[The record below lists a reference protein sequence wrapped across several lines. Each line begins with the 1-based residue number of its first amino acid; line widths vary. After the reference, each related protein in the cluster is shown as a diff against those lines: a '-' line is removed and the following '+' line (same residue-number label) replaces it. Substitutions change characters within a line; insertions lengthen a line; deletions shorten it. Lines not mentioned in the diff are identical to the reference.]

1 MVVKEFEVCGL
12 NKIPFCDLADNSS
25 FRVSNVEVKYS
36 INEVTTLSFDYPV
49 KSPKF
54 KYIECENLIHFDKEY
69 YFIKTPEFRRD
80 DGGKLYVHVE
90 CKHLSDT
97 LASQLIS
104 IEEITPLNVID
115 LMKIAL
121 QYNENGKPT
130 LGWKIGKVTVDR
142 VACRGL
148 EANESSPFSI
158 LLTIAEKYSGVLV
171 FDSEKMEV
179 NMYPAESQDHPKLD
193 LQVSK
198 NLKEIS
204 IKYDTTEMVTRMYGY
219 GATNDKTNSELDFM
233 SVSPDG
239 LPYIENYNY
248 FVARG
253 YSLEYIKDNPAMF
266 IRTNIFRDD
275 NIFDAQDLYDSTLN
289 ELAKASKP
297 TVNVEVVGLDMT
309 MAKGIAKSNTI
320 NLNNNPY
327 ALKIGDCVRVCDK
340 DIDADYICNITSRT
354 IDYENPHILTISLTN
369 NIEYKDVI
377 SELYGNVSNMS
388 TVVSSGGKLHGNK
401 IDNINV
407 DQIGDI
413 NKYYITAEEI
423 QAKYA
428 TIENLRAEYITA
440 ETIRATYLD
449 AKSIAAQYATI
460 SSLNAIEAKIN
471 KLNVDE
477 VNAKLAKIDQLE
489 ADNANIKKLVAT
501 DAEIKDLQAQDVT
514 IAGLLKSANAE
525 IESLKSTSITA
536 GEFNA
541 YKATIEK
548 LFATYATIE
557 YLESNYINAKTI
569 EANYAKVTELDV
581 VKGNFDTLKANL
593 ASVEELVAKKASID
607 DLNVVSANIDTIN
620 GNLANLK
627 KVIATKVDADY
638 VQAEIVKANKV
649 ITNEIDSINA
659 TIKNL
664 DAKYA
669 TIEQLNV
676 AKANLEDLIAKK
688 ATIEDLNAAKASIG
702 VLDGQLANI
711 NSILAGNVGTGLL
724 QTIHLTAS
732 NVVMDDAII
741 KSANIKDLD
750 VSKLNAGAI
759 STNKFTIKS
768 DDGGIQIVGSTQ
780 QFTDKNGKVRLQV
793 GKDAKGNFNFIVFG
807 EDGSTAIYDQNGITK
822 KAVPDG
828 LIVDQMVSDNAGIQA
843 SKVKYI
849 DEDGDKTLQTV
860 VESQQGKITSLIKET
875 EIIKEDFDNLQV
887 GGRNIL
893 RESGYWD
900 SLPSDYWISNGG
912 GIELDTS
919 TQYLGHSTIK
929 TTVGNGIRAKINYE
943 LDTNKT
949 YTYSALVKADKPI
962 KTNNTHSPL
971 HYQIYRNSNGTD
983 GGAFIAN
990 SYQQV
995 IEKADN
1001 WTLLYIT
1008 FKPSAKYFKPFIWAG
1023 QYISPAATMNIAYF
1037 KLEEGNTPTDWTPA
1051 PEDLENVVTTL
1062 SDKYN
1067 KTIKTVEGNTTT
1079 IGNVK
1084 TTVDGHTNSIK
1095 SMTSSI
1101 SQIKQTADGVS
1112 TTVTNN
1118 KSKWDKASTDAT
1130 NANSKIDNLSIG
1142 GRNLIQGSANGGK
1155 DYIPSSGTLINNG
1168 YGGCKSVQTNVEYS
1182 GYFIAIKQIAD
1193 RIGLKAGDVVT
1204 ASIMVSTDSTTEVSN
1219 HFHLYRGNS
1228 SKNEQ
1233 TKDFGNIK
1241 LKSGEWKK
1249 LVCTYTINANRD
1261 LANVMRFECDAKTS
1275 YNILYSAPK
1284 LELGNK
1290 ATDWTPAPEDVDNSI
1305 SAVKTIANQTAEKF
1319 TWIVKSGTASTNFTL
1334 TERVADLVAG
1344 QINLRGLVK
1353 FTGLDTST
1361 QRALSD
1367 SKCLNTDVT
1376 FMLGTNGVI
1385 PYGNSVNSTTY
1396 PNANVITRIKNLS
1409 DSPTS
1414 SPYCLKVSLGAG
1426 AFTGP
1431 CGFVQRVDSRA
1442 NAVFVQRFIAK
1453 LPIGYQFYRNCNNM
1467 GDGYV
1472 DEFITNV
1479 VGTGKFTEYIGVTRC
1494 GSSGTF
1500 SNGGHVYVKPI
1511 SSSTTAPTDANPVV
1525 FYLASCSTYDVTEIS
1540 DSIAWG
1546 LDEVPDSDITLI
1558 NGGMIKTKSITT
1570 SQLNV
1575 DEILAVNGTFLNRIN
1590 AQELNA
1596 DRITSGK
1603 ITSKY
1608 IDAYGLS
1615 ILDKDS
1621 NIETFSIGTD
1631 GQVMLRGSVESY
1643 DYVSGKSGWSIN
1655 RKGSA
1660 EFNDVTVR
1668 GSVITGDGGIA
1679 SSGGLGINLQKNTSF
1694 YDGLNDWDCDKNLWV
1709 VDSSFKYN
1717 GVNTAKFIRQGIMGD
1732 SPLNL
1737 RTKNGAILASQGET
1751 FTAQAMFYTDSYT
1764 THVTDDDVTFRIIFR
1779 NNSNANVG
1787 EKSMQIP
1794 WVNKQWIRCELTGVA
1809 PSGTTN
1815 VLLCITTKRDGV
1827 YWVAQPKIE
1836 RGDKA
1841 TAWSLATGDKA
1852 QMPRFWAGASYA
1864 NKEYAPFIVYNDGSM
1879 KATKGTFGGVFT
1891 GDIQIGN
1898 ISIVDPSSSNGND
1911 ALVTI
1916 SNGNNGIKAVQL
1928 TDTNQSS
1935 FAQNISITDNF
1946 YNENIRLTQGGSIN
1960 ASSRLSIGNID
1971 DSQGER
1977 SILTPSYLQFNGGTI
1992 SSSNEK
1998 LIVNR
2003 ANEFDVGS
2011 VSSSTDLIV
2020 YGNANIRNVLKVFK
2034 EVNFGDVV
2042 KCTIASNGLDFNFY
2056 EGAGE
2061 KTYTVKWNTQG
2072 GSTIADSYAIQGKA
2086 VAKPTNPTYSDGA
2099 SFLGWYKDK
2108 NCTQEWSFDYPVNS
2122 NITLYAKWEEP
2133 TKPEILASGTNY
2145 ENVRI
2150 SYPFNEEMAGKTEAG
2165 EDWKIGF
2172 VSGYKGKIT
2181 SYKWD
2186 ANLYIQY
2193 NGGPDV
2199 PLELEKEDVLSGE
2212 TKNSVSSAKLVEVA
2226 GYDQYYVVQGNCII
2240 TIKLGNTTKKFS
2252 YSGFESYCYWR

>member
-25 FRVSNVEVKYS
+25 FRVSNVEIKDS

-104 IEEITPLNVID
+104 IEEITPLNVIG

-340 DIDADYICNITSRT
+340 DINADYICNITSRT

-489 ADNANIKKLVAT
+489 ANNANIKKLVAT

-557 YLESNYINAKTI
+557 YLETNYINTKTI
-569 EANYAKVTELDV
+569 EANYAKVTELDA
-581 VKGNFDTLKANL
+581 VKGNFDTLKTNL
-593 ASVEELVAKKASID
+593 ASVEELVVKKASID

-627 KVIATKVDADY
+627 KVIATKVNADY

-688 ATIEDLNAAKASIG
+688 ATIKDLNTAKASIG

-849 DEDGDKTLQTV
+849 DKDGDKTLQTV

-875 EIIKEDFDNLQV
+875 EIIKEDFNNLQI
-887 GGRNIL
+887 GGRNL
-893 RESGYWD
+893 LMSTKTFD
-900 SLPSDYWISNGG
+900 SPFFKNGN
-912 GIELDTS
+912 TS
-919 TQYLGHSTIK
+919 TAIK
-929 TTVGNGIRAKINYE
+929 DIDGFYYVSIINTWNNYFRQNIQLEKDCKYCISFYAKATSNARLEIKDDGN
-943 LDTNKT
+943 
-949 YTYSALVKADKPI
+949 
-962 KTNNTHSPL
+962 
-971 HYQIYRNSNGTD
+971 
-983 GGAFIAN
+983 
-990 SYQQV
+990 QV
-995 IEKADN
+995 ILKTINIDSTTWKLFTVFFTCTNATN
-1001 WTLLYIT
+1001 VSVIAFLTRQNT
-1008 FKPSAKYFKPFIWAG
+1008 AT
-1023 QYISPAATMNIAYF
+1023 ISIKKIKF
-1037 KLEEGNTPTDWTPA
+1037 ELGNKPTDWTPA
-1051 PEDLENVVTTL
+1051 PEDLETVVTTL

-1067 KTIKTVEGNTTT
+1067 KTVKTVDSNTTT

-1112 TTVTNN
+1112 TTVSQN

-1130 NANSKIDNLSIG
+1130 NALGVAK
-1142 GRNLIQGSANGGK
+1142 SA
-1155 DYIPSSGTLINNG
+1155 
-1168 YGGCKSVQTNVEYS
+1168 QTV
-1182 GYFIAIKQIAD
+1182 
-1193 RIGLKAGDVVT
+1193 
-1204 ASIMVSTDSTTEVSN
+1204 
-1219 HFHLYRGNS
+1219 
-1228 SKNEQ
+1228 
-1233 TKDFGNIK
+1233 
-1241 LKSGEWKK
+1241 
-1249 LVCTYTINANRD
+1249 
-1261 LANVMRFECDAKTS
+1261 
-1275 YNILYSAPK
+1275 
-1284 LELGNK
+1284 
-1290 ATDWTPAPEDVDNSI
+1290 
-1305 SAVKTIANQTAEKF
+1305 ANQTADKF
-1319 TWIVKSGTASTNFTL
+1319 TWVVKSGTTSTNFTL
-1334 TERVADLVAG
+1334 TDRTADLVAG

-1353 FTGLDTST
+1353 FTGLNTST

-1385 PYGNSVNSTTY
+1385 PYRNGVNSTTY
-1396 PNANVITRIKNLS
+1396 PNANVITRIENIS

-1426 AFTGP
+1426 AFIGQ
-1431 CGFVQRVDSRA
+1431 CGFVQRINSRA

-1453 LPIGYQFYRNCNNM
+1453 LPVGYQFYRNSNAM
-1467 GDGYV
+1467 GDGYA

-1479 VGTGKFTEYIGVTRC
+1479 VGTGKFTEYIRVTRC

-1500 SNGGHVYVKPI
+1500 SNGGHVYVRPI

-1525 FYLASCSTYDVTEIS
+1525 FYLASCSTYDVTEMS

-1615 ILDKDS
+1615 VLDKDS

-1709 VDSSFKYN
+1709 VDSNFKYN

-2122 NITLYAKWEEP
+2122 NIMLYAKWEEP

>member
-25 FRVSNVEVKYS
+25 FRVGNVEVKDS

-80 DGGKLYVHVE
+80 DGGKLYIHVE

-875 EIIKEDFDNLQV
+875 EIIKEDFNNLQI
-887 GGRNIL
+887 GGRNL
-893 RESGYWD
+893 LMSTKTFD
-900 SLPSDYWISNGG
+900 SPFFKKGN
-912 GIELDTS
+912 TS
-919 TQYLGHSTIK
+919 TAIKDIDGFYYVSVISTWNNYFGQNIQLEKDCKYCISFYAKATSNARLEIKDDGKNQITLGTINIDSTTWK
-929 TTVGNGIRAKINYE
+929 LFTMFFTC
-943 LDTNKT
+943 TN
-949 YTYSALVKADKPI
+949 A
-962 KTNNTHSPL
+962 TNVS
-971 HYQIYRNSNGTD
+971 
-983 GGAFIAN
+983 
-990 SYQQV
+990 V
-995 IEKADN
+995 
-1001 WTLLYIT
+1001 IT
-1008 FKPSAKYFKPFIWAG
+1008 FLTRQNTAT
-1023 QYISPAATMNIAYF
+1023 ISIKKI
-1037 KLEEGNTPTDWTPA
+1037 KLELGNKPTDWTPA

-1062 SDKYN
+1062 SNKYN
-1067 KTIKTVEGNTTT
+1067 QTVKTVEGNTTT

-1130 NANSKIDNLSIG
+1130 NALGVAK
-1142 GRNLIQGSANGGK
+1142 SA
-1155 DYIPSSGTLINNG
+1155 
-1168 YGGCKSVQTNVEYS
+1168 QTV
-1182 GYFIAIKQIAD
+1182 
-1193 RIGLKAGDVVT
+1193 
-1204 ASIMVSTDSTTEVSN
+1204 
-1219 HFHLYRGNS
+1219 
-1228 SKNEQ
+1228 
-1233 TKDFGNIK
+1233 
-1241 LKSGEWKK
+1241 
-1249 LVCTYTINANRD
+1249 
-1261 LANVMRFECDAKTS
+1261 
-1275 YNILYSAPK
+1275 
-1284 LELGNK
+1284 
-1290 ATDWTPAPEDVDNSI
+1290 
-1305 SAVKTIANQTAEKF
+1305 ANQTADKF

-1334 TERVADLVAG
+1334 TERTADLVAG

-1353 FTGLDTST
+1353 FTGLNTST

-1385 PYGNSVNSTTY
+1385 PYRSGVNSTTY
-1396 PNANVITRIKNLS
+1396 PNANVITRIENIS

-1426 AFTGP
+1426 AFIGY
-1431 CGFVQRVDSRA
+1431 CGFVQKVDSRA

-1472 DEFITNV
+1472 DEFVTNV
-1479 VGTGKFTEYIGVTRC
+1479 VGTGKFTEYIRVTRC
-1494 GSSGTF
+1494 GTSGTF
-1500 SNGGHVYVKPI
+1500 SNGGHVYVRPI

-1732 SPLNL
+1732 SPLDL

>member
-489 ADNANIKKLVAT
+489 AGNANIKKLVAT

-569 EANYAKVTELDV
+569 EANYAKVTELDA

-649 ITNEIDSINA
+649 ITNKIDSINA

-949 YTYSALVKADKPI
+949 YTYSALVKTDKPI
-962 KTNNTHSPL
+962 KTNNTHTPL

-1037 KLEEGNTPTDWTPA
+1037 KLEEGNKPTDWTPA

-1062 SDKYN
+1062 SNKYN
-1067 KTIKTVEGNTTT
+1067 QTVKTVEGNTTT

-1101 SQIKQTADGVS
+1101 SSIKQTADGVS
-1112 TTVTNN
+1112 TTVSQN
-1118 KSKWDKASTDAT
+1118 KSKWDDASK
-1130 NANSKIDNLSIG
+1130 NANVALS
-1142 GRNLIQGSANGGK
+1142 
-1155 DYIPSSGTLINNG
+1155 T
-1168 YGGCKSVQTNVEYS
+1168 
-1182 GYFIAIKQIAD
+1182 
-1193 RIGLKAGDVVT
+1193 
-1204 ASIMVSTDSTTEVSN
+1204 
-1219 HFHLYRGNS
+1219 
-1228 SKNEQ
+1228 
-1233 TKDFGNIK
+1233 
-1241 LKSGEWKK
+1241 
-1249 LVCTYTINANRD
+1249 
-1261 LANVMRFECDAKTS
+1261 
-1275 YNILYSAPK
+1275 
-1284 LELGNK
+1284 
-1290 ATDWTPAPEDVDNSI
+1290 
-1305 SAVKTIANQTAEKF
+1305 ANQTANKF

-1353 FTGLDTST
+1353 FTGLNTST

-1385 PYGNSVNSTTY
+1385 PYRGGVNSTTY
-1396 PNANVITRIKNLS
+1396 PNANVITRIENIS

-1426 AFTGP
+1426 AFTGQ
-1431 CGFVQRVDSRA
+1431 CGFVQRVNSRA

-1453 LPIGYQFYRNCNNM
+1453 LPVGYQFYRSCNNM

-1472 DEFITNV
+1472 DEFVTNV
-1479 VGTGKFTEYIGVTRC
+1479 VGTGKFTEYIRVTRC
-1494 GSSGTF
+1494 GTSGTF

-1511 SSSTTAPTDANPVV
+1511 SSSATAPTDANPVV

-2122 NITLYAKWEEP
+2122 NIMLYAKWEEP

>member
-340 DIDADYICNITSRT
+340 DINADYICNITSRT

-489 ADNANIKKLVAT
+489 ANNANIKKLVAT

-557 YLESNYINAKTI
+557 YLETNYINTKTI
-569 EANYAKVTELDV
+569 EANYAKVTELDA
-581 VKGNFDTLKANL
+581 VKGNFDTLKTNL

-627 KVIATKVDADY
+627 KVITTKVDADY

-649 ITNEIDSINA
+649 IANKIDSINA

-849 DEDGDKTLQTV
+849 DKDGDKTLQTV

-875 EIIKEDFDNLQV
+875 EIIKEDFNNLQI
-887 GGRNIL
+887 GGRNL
-893 RESGYWD
+893 LMSTKTFD
-900 SLPSDYWISNGG
+900 SPFFKKGN
-912 GIELDTS
+912 TS
-919 TQYLGHSTIK
+919 TAIK
-929 TTVGNGIRAKINYE
+929 DIDGFYYVSVINTWSNYFRQNIQLEKDCKYCISFYAKATSNARLE
-943 LDTNKT
+943 
-949 YTYSALVKADKPI
+949 I
-962 KTNNTHSPL
+962 KD
-971 HYQIYRNSNGTD
+971 D
-983 GGAFIAN
+983 GEN
-990 SYQQV
+990 QV
-995 IEKADN
+995 ILGTINIDSTTWKLFTMFFTCTNATN
-1001 WTLLYIT
+1001 M
-1008 FKPSAKYFKPFIWAG
+1008 SV
-1023 QYISPAATMNIAYF
+1023 ISFLTRQNTATISIKKI
-1037 KLEEGNTPTDWTPA
+1037 KLELGNKPTDWTPA
-1051 PEDLENVVTTL
+1051 PEDLETVVTTL

-1067 KTIKTVEGNTTT
+1067 QTVKTVEGNTTT

-1142 GRNLIQGSANGGK
+1142 GRNLLKQYIRAGGQTIKINDKSIKLVGNGK
-1155 DYIPSSGTLINNG
+1155 DTYFTL
-1168 YGGCKSVQTNVEYS
+1168 KPW
-1182 GYFIAIKQIAD
+1182 
-1193 RIGLKAGDVVT
+1193 
-1204 ASIMVSTDSTTEVSN
+1204 VS
-1219 HFHLYRGNS
+1219 L
-1228 SKNEQ
+1228 
-1233 TKDFGNIK
+1233 TK
-1241 LKSGEWKK
+1241 GE
-1249 LVCTYTINANRD
+1249 TYTISFDASGVPDGCKWSFGVKIQTSSFRFYITKNGRISATGQLVDSVGANAD
-1261 LANVMRFECDAKTS
+1261 LLIDDIGDRPSGAQ
-1275 YNILYSAPK
+1275 NIILSNFK
-1284 LELGNK
+1284 LEKGNK

-1305 SAVKTIANQTAEKF
+1305 SAVKTVANQTADKF
-1319 TWIVKSGTASTNFTL
+1319 TWVVKSGTTSTNFTL
-1334 TERVADLVAG
+1334 TDRTADLVAG

-1385 PYGNSVNSTTY
+1385 RYGSDIISTTY
-1396 PNANVITRIKNLS
+1396 PNANVITRIKNIS

-1426 AFTGP
+1426 AFIGH

-1453 LPIGYQFYRNCNNM
+1453 LPIGYQFYRSCNNM

-1472 DEFITNV
+1472 DEFVTNV
-1479 VGTGKFTEYIGVTRC
+1479 VGTGKFTEYIRVTRC
-1494 GSSGTF
+1494 GTSGTF
-1500 SNGGHVYVKPI
+1500 SNGGHVYVRPI

>member
-25 FRVSNVEVKYS
+25 FRVGNVEVKDS

-309 MAKGIAKSNTI
+309 MAKGIVKSNTI

-489 ADNANIKKLVAT
+489 ANNANIKKLVAT

-557 YLESNYINAKTI
+557 YLETNYINTKTI
-569 EANYAKVTELDV
+569 EANYAKVTELDA
-581 VKGNFDTLKANL
+581 VKGNFDTLKTNL

-849 DEDGDKTLQTV
+849 DKDGDKTLQTV

-875 EIIKEDFDNLQV
+875 EIIKEDFNNLQI
-887 GGRNIL
+887 GGRNL
-893 RESGYWD
+893 LMSTKTFD
-900 SLPSDYWISNGG
+900 SPFFKNGN
-912 GIELDTS
+912 TS
-919 TQYLGHSTIK
+919 TAVKDIDGFYYVSVINTWSNYFRQNIQLEKDCKYCISFYAKATSNARLEIKDDGENQLTLGTINIDSTTWKLFTMFFTCTNATNVSVIAFLTRQNTATISIK
-929 TTVGNGIRAKINYE
+929 KI
-943 LDTNKT
+943 
-949 YTYSALVKADKPI
+949 
-962 KTNNTHSPL
+962 
-971 HYQIYRNSNGTD
+971 
-983 GGAFIAN
+983 
-990 SYQQV
+990 
-995 IEKADN
+995 
-1001 WTLLYIT
+1001 
-1008 FKPSAKYFKPFIWAG
+1008 
-1023 QYISPAATMNIAYF
+1023 
-1037 KLEEGNTPTDWTPA
+1037 KLELGNKPTDWTPA
-1051 PEDLENVVTTL
+1051 PEDLETVVTTL

-1067 KTIKTVEGNTTT
+1067 ETVKTVDSNTTT

-1130 NANSKIDNLSIG
+1130 NALG
-1142 GRNLIQGSANGGK
+1142 VA
-1155 DYIPSSGTLINNG
+1155 
-1168 YGGCKSVQTNVEYS
+1168 KSVQTV
-1182 GYFIAIKQIAD
+1182 
-1193 RIGLKAGDVVT
+1193 
-1204 ASIMVSTDSTTEVSN
+1204 
-1219 HFHLYRGNS
+1219 
-1228 SKNEQ
+1228 
-1233 TKDFGNIK
+1233 
-1241 LKSGEWKK
+1241 
-1249 LVCTYTINANRD
+1249 
-1261 LANVMRFECDAKTS
+1261 
-1275 YNILYSAPK
+1275 
-1284 LELGNK
+1284 
-1290 ATDWTPAPEDVDNSI
+1290 
-1305 SAVKTIANQTAEKF
+1305 ANQTADKF
-1319 TWIVKSGTASTNFTL
+1319 TWVVKSGTTSTNFTL

-1353 FTGLDTST
+1353 FTGLNTST

-1376 FMLGTNGVI
+1376 FMLGTNGVT
-1385 PYGNSVNSTTY
+1385 PYGNGVNSTTY

-1414 SPYCLKVSLGAG
+1414 SPYCLKVFLGAG
-1426 AFTGP
+1426 AFTGQ
-1431 CGFVQRVDSRA
+1431 CGFVQRVQSRT

-1453 LPIGYQFYRNCNNM
+1453 LPVGYQFYKNCNNM
-1467 GDGYV
+1467 GDGYT

-1479 VGTGKFTEYIGVTRC
+1479 VGTGKFTEYIRVTRC
-1494 GSSGTF
+1494 GTSGTF

-1608 IDAYGLS
+1608 IDVYGLS

-1709 VDSSFKYN
+1709 VDSNFKYN

-2122 NITLYAKWEEP
+2122 NIMLYAKWEEP

>member
-25 FRVSNVEVKYS
+25 FRVSNVEVKDS

-104 IEEITPLNVID
+104 IEEITPLNVIG

-340 DIDADYICNITSRT
+340 DINADYICNITSRT

-489 ADNANIKKLVAT
+489 ANNANIKKLVAT

-557 YLESNYINAKTI
+557 YLETNYINTKTI
-569 EANYAKVTELDV
+569 EANYAKVTELDA
-581 VKGNFDTLKANL
+581 VKGNFDTLKTNL
-593 ASVEELVAKKASID
+593 ASVEELVVKKASID

-627 KVIATKVDADY
+627 KVIATKVNADY

-688 ATIEDLNAAKASIG
+688 ATIKDLNTAKASIG

-849 DEDGDKTLQTV
+849 DKDGDKTLQTV

-875 EIIKEDFDNLQV
+875 EIIKEDFNNLQI
-887 GGRNIL
+887 GGRNL
-893 RESGYWD
+893 LMSTKTFD
-900 SLPSDYWISNGG
+900 SPFFKNGN
-912 GIELDTS
+912 TS
-919 TQYLGHSTIK
+919 TAIK
-929 TTVGNGIRAKINYE
+929 DIDGFYYVSIINTWNNYFRQNIQLEKDCKYCISFYAKATSNARLEIKDDGN
-943 LDTNKT
+943 
-949 YTYSALVKADKPI
+949 
-962 KTNNTHSPL
+962 
-971 HYQIYRNSNGTD
+971 
-983 GGAFIAN
+983 
-990 SYQQV
+990 QV
-995 IEKADN
+995 ILKTINIDSTTWKLFTVFFTCTNATN
-1001 WTLLYIT
+1001 VSVIAFLTRQNT
-1008 FKPSAKYFKPFIWAG
+1008 AT
-1023 QYISPAATMNIAYF
+1023 ISIKKI
-1037 KLEEGNTPTDWTPA
+1037 KLELGNKPTDWTPA
-1051 PEDLENVVTTL
+1051 PEDLETVVTTL

-1067 KTIKTVEGNTTT
+1067 KTVKTVDSNTTT

-1112 TTVTNN
+1112 TTVSQN

-1130 NANSKIDNLSIG
+1130 NALGVAK
-1142 GRNLIQGSANGGK
+1142 SA
-1155 DYIPSSGTLINNG
+1155 
-1168 YGGCKSVQTNVEYS
+1168 QTV
-1182 GYFIAIKQIAD
+1182 
-1193 RIGLKAGDVVT
+1193 
-1204 ASIMVSTDSTTEVSN
+1204 
-1219 HFHLYRGNS
+1219 
-1228 SKNEQ
+1228 
-1233 TKDFGNIK
+1233 
-1241 LKSGEWKK
+1241 
-1249 LVCTYTINANRD
+1249 
-1261 LANVMRFECDAKTS
+1261 
-1275 YNILYSAPK
+1275 
-1284 LELGNK
+1284 
-1290 ATDWTPAPEDVDNSI
+1290 
-1305 SAVKTIANQTAEKF
+1305 ANQTADKF
-1319 TWIVKSGTASTNFTL
+1319 TWVVKSGTTSTNFTL
-1334 TERVADLVAG
+1334 TDRTADLVAG

-1353 FTGLDTST
+1353 FTGLNTST

-1385 PYGNSVNSTTY
+1385 PYRSDVNSTTY
-1396 PNANVITRIKNLS
+1396 PNANVITRIENIS

-1426 AFTGP
+1426 AFIGQ
-1431 CGFVQRVDSRA
+1431 CGFVQRVNSRA

-1472 DEFITNV
+1472 DEFVTNV
-1479 VGTGKFTEYIGVTRC
+1479 VGTGKFTEYIRVTRC
-1494 GSSGTF
+1494 GTSGTF

-1608 IDAYGLS
+1608 IDVYGLS

-1709 VDSSFKYN
+1709 VDSNFKYN

-2122 NITLYAKWEEP
+2122 NIMLYAKWEEP

>member
-25 FRVSNVEVKYS
+25 FRVSNVEVKDS

-104 IEEITPLNVID
+104 IEEITPLNVIG

-219 GATNDKTNSELDFM
+219 GATDDKTNSELDFM

-489 ADNANIKKLVAT
+489 ASNANIKKLVAT

-557 YLESNYINAKTI
+557 YLETNYINTKTI
-569 EANYAKVTELDV
+569 EANYAKVTELDA
-581 VKGNFDTLKANL
+581 VKGNFDTLKTNL
-593 ASVEELVAKKASID
+593 ASVEELVTKKASID

-638 VQAEIVKANKV
+638 VQTEIVKANKV

-688 ATIEDLNAAKASIG
+688 ATIKDLNVAKASIG

-780 QFTDKNGKVRLQV
+780 QFSDKNGKVRLQV

-828 LIVDQMVSDNAGIQA
+828 LIVDQMVAGNANISG
-843 SKVKYI
+843 SKLDINSVI
-849 DEDGDKTLQTV
+849 DKINEDGSPTIKSSKIWVDEENQSLGASFNQVTTKVNETVKGYTPYFAKSTSNTTAPTSGWQTTQPTKNDGEYIWRKDLITKTSGATSWTTPYVVTGDKGATGTGVESVTKEYYLSTSKTTQSGGSWSTTPPTWVQGKYVWTREKIVYKNPTSTVYTTPICDSSWEVANVVDEKVTTLQTDFKT
-860 VESQQGKITSLIKET
+860 EQGRISDLIKET
-875 EIIKEDFDNLQV
+875 E
-887 GGRNIL
+887 
-893 RESGYWD
+893 
-900 SLPSDYWISNGG
+900 
-912 GIELDTS
+912 
-919 TQYLGHSTIK
+919 TIK
-929 TTVGNGIRAKINYE
+929 GN
-943 LDTNKT
+943 
-949 YTYSALVKADKPI
+949 
-962 KTNNTHSPL
+962 
-971 HYQIYRNSNGTD
+971 
-983 GGAFIAN
+983 
-990 SYQQV
+990 
-995 IEKADN
+995 
-1001 WTLLYIT
+1001 
-1008 FKPSAKYFKPFIWAG
+1008 
-1023 QYISPAATMNIAYF
+1023 
-1037 KLEEGNTPTDWTPA
+1037 
-1051 PEDLENVVTTL
+1051 VTTL

-1067 KTIKTVEGNTTT
+1067 QTVKTVEGNTTT

-1130 NANSKIDNLSIG
+1130 NALGVAK
-1142 GRNLIQGSANGGK
+1142 SA
-1155 DYIPSSGTLINNG
+1155 
-1168 YGGCKSVQTNVEYS
+1168 QTV
-1182 GYFIAIKQIAD
+1182 
-1193 RIGLKAGDVVT
+1193 
-1204 ASIMVSTDSTTEVSN
+1204 
-1219 HFHLYRGNS
+1219 
-1228 SKNEQ
+1228 
-1233 TKDFGNIK
+1233 
-1241 LKSGEWKK
+1241 
-1249 LVCTYTINANRD
+1249 
-1261 LANVMRFECDAKTS
+1261 
-1275 YNILYSAPK
+1275 
-1284 LELGNK
+1284 
-1290 ATDWTPAPEDVDNSI
+1290 
-1305 SAVKTIANQTAEKF
+1305 ANQTADKF
-1319 TWIVKSGTASTNFTL
+1319 TWVVKSGTTSTNFTL
-1334 TERVADLVAG
+1334 TDRTADLVAG

-1353 FTGLDTST
+1353 FTGLNTST

-1385 PYGNSVNSTTY
+1385 PYRSGVNSTTY
-1396 PNANVITRIKNLS
+1396 PNANVITRIENIS

-1426 AFTGP
+1426 AFIGQ
-1431 CGFVQRVDSRA
+1431 CGFVQRVNSRA

-1467 GDGYV
+1467 GDGYT
-1472 DEFITNV
+1472 DEFVTNV
-1479 VGTGKFTEYIGVTRC
+1479 VGTGKFTEYIRVTRC
-1494 GSSGTF
+1494 GTSGTF

-1709 VDSSFKYN
+1709 VDSNFKYN

-1960 ASSRLSIGNID
+1960 ASSRLSIGNVD

-2011 VSSSTDLIV
+2011 ISSSTDLIV

-2072 GSTIADSYAIQGKA
+2072 GSTIADSYAIQDKA

>member
-80 DGGKLYVHVE
+80 DGSKLYVHVE

-275 NIFDAQDLYDSTLN
+275 NIFEAQDLYDSTLN

-327 ALKIGDCVRVCDK
+327 ALKVGDCVRVCDK
-340 DIDADYICNITSRT
+340 DINADYICNITSRT

-489 ADNANIKKLVAT
+489 AGNANIKKLVAT

-569 EANYAKVTELDV
+569 EANYAKVTELDA

-649 ITNEIDSINA
+649 ITDKIDSINA

-849 DEDGDKTLQTV
+849 DKDGDKTLQTV

-875 EIIKEDFDNLQV
+875 EIIKEDFNNLQT
-887 GGRNIL
+887 GGRNL
-893 RESGYWD
+893 LMSTKTFD
-900 SLPSDYWISNGG
+900 SPFLKKGN
-912 GIELDTS
+912 TS
-919 TQYLGHSTIK
+919 TAIK
-929 TTVGNGIRAKINYE
+929 DIDGFYYVSVINSWSNYFRQNIQLEKDCKYCISFYAKATSNARLE
-943 LDTNKT
+943 
-949 YTYSALVKADKPI
+949 I
-962 KTNNTHSPL
+962 KD
-971 HYQIYRNSNGTD
+971 D
-983 GGAFIAN
+983 GKN
-990 SYQQV
+990 QV
-995 IEKADN
+995 ILGTINIDSTTWKLFTMFFTCTNATNVSEIAFLTRQN
-1001 WTLLYIT
+1001 TAT
-1008 FKPSAKYFKPFIWAG
+1008 
-1023 QYISPAATMNIAYF
+1023 ISIKKI
-1037 KLEEGNTPTDWTPA
+1037 KLELGNKPTDWTPA
-1051 PEDLENVVTTL
+1051 PEDLETVVTTL

-1067 KTIKTVEGNTTT
+1067 ETVKTVDSNTTT

-1101 SQIKQTADGVS
+1101 SSIKQTADGVS

-1118 KSKWDKASTDAT
+1118 KSKWDDASK
-1130 NANSKIDNLSIG
+1130 NANVALS
-1142 GRNLIQGSANGGK
+1142 
-1155 DYIPSSGTLINNG
+1155 T
-1168 YGGCKSVQTNVEYS
+1168 
-1182 GYFIAIKQIAD
+1182 
-1193 RIGLKAGDVVT
+1193 
-1204 ASIMVSTDSTTEVSN
+1204 
-1219 HFHLYRGNS
+1219 
-1228 SKNEQ
+1228 
-1233 TKDFGNIK
+1233 
-1241 LKSGEWKK
+1241 
-1249 LVCTYTINANRD
+1249 
-1261 LANVMRFECDAKTS
+1261 
-1275 YNILYSAPK
+1275 
-1284 LELGNK
+1284 
-1290 ATDWTPAPEDVDNSI
+1290 
-1305 SAVKTIANQTAEKF
+1305 ANQTADKF
-1319 TWIVKSGTASTNFTL
+1319 TWVVKSGTSSTNFTL
-1334 TERVADLVAG
+1334 TDRVADLVAG

-1385 PYGNSVNSTTY
+1385 PYDTGVNFTTY

-1426 AFTGP
+1426 AFTGQ
-1431 CGFVQRVDSRA
+1431 CGFIQRVYSRA

-1453 LPIGYQFYRNCNNM
+1453 LPVGYQFYRDCNKM
-1467 GDGYV
+1467 GDIYS

-1479 VGTGKFTEYIGVTRC
+1479 VGTGKFTEYIRVTRC

-1709 VDSSFKYN
+1709 VDSNFKYN

-1779 NNSNANVG
+1779 NNSNASIG

>member
-340 DIDADYICNITSRT
+340 DINADYICNITSRT

-489 ADNANIKKLVAT
+489 ANNANIKKLVAT

-557 YLESNYINAKTI
+557 YLETNYINTKTI
-569 EANYAKVTELDV
+569 EANYAKVTELDA
-581 VKGNFDTLKANL
+581 VKGNFDTLKTNL

-627 KVIATKVDADY
+627 KVITTKVDADY

-649 ITNEIDSINA
+649 IANKIDSINA

-849 DEDGDKTLQTV
+849 DKDGDKTLQTV

-875 EIIKEDFDNLQV
+875 EIIKEDFNNLQI
-887 GGRNIL
+887 GGRNL
-893 RESGYWD
+893 LMSTKTFD
-900 SLPSDYWISNGG
+900 SPFFKKGNISTAVKDIDGFYYVSVINTWSNYFGQN
-912 GIELDTS
+912 IQLEKDCKYCISFYAKATS
-919 TQYLGHSTIK
+919 NARLEIK
-929 TTVGNGIRAKINYE
+929 
-943 LDTNKT
+943 D
-949 YTYSALVKADKPI
+949 
-962 KTNNTHSPL
+962 
-971 HYQIYRNSNGTD
+971 D
-983 GGAFIAN
+983 GEN
-990 SYQQV
+990 QV
-995 IEKADN
+995 ILGTINIDSTTWKLFTMFFTCTNATN
-1001 WTLLYIT
+1001 M
-1008 FKPSAKYFKPFIWAG
+1008 SV
-1023 QYISPAATMNIAYF
+1023 ISFLTRQNTATISIKKI
-1037 KLEEGNTPTDWTPA
+1037 KLELGNKPTDWTPA
-1051 PEDLENVVTTL
+1051 PEDLETVVTTL

-1067 KTIKTVEGNTTT
+1067 ETVKTVDSNTTT

-1130 NANSKIDNLSIG
+1130 NALGVAK
-1142 GRNLIQGSANGGK
+1142 SA
-1155 DYIPSSGTLINNG
+1155 
-1168 YGGCKSVQTNVEYS
+1168 Q
-1182 GYFIAIKQIAD
+1182 
-1193 RIGLKAGDVVT
+1193 
-1204 ASIMVSTDSTTEVSN
+1204 
-1219 HFHLYRGNS
+1219 
-1228 SKNEQ
+1228 
-1233 TKDFGNIK
+1233 
-1241 LKSGEWKK
+1241 
-1249 LVCTYTINANRD
+1249 
-1261 LANVMRFECDAKTS
+1261 
-1275 YNILYSAPK
+1275 
-1284 LELGNK
+1284 
-1290 ATDWTPAPEDVDNSI
+1290 
-1305 SAVKTIANQTAEKF
+1305 TIANQTADKF

-1385 PYGNSVNSTTY
+1385 RYGSDIISTTY
-1396 PNANVITRIKNLS
+1396 PNANVITRIKNIS

-1426 AFTGP
+1426 AFIGH

-1453 LPIGYQFYRNCNNM
+1453 LPIGYQFYRSCNNM

-1472 DEFITNV
+1472 DEFVTNV
-1479 VGTGKFTEYIGVTRC
+1479 VGTGKFTEYIRVTRC
-1494 GSSGTF
+1494 GTSGTF

-1709 VDSSFKYN
+1709 VDSNFKYN

-2099 SFLGWYKDK
+2099 SFLGWYEDK